1 MQEREQHEEDH
12 GGILQGQFVLIFLDL
27 MEMIHLDGYI
37 KPINFS
43 IFIELNILKCCYLLP
58 FTLRPRPWYGNK
70 IYMESSG
77 FLPTWE
83 VFTQACIV
91 GHVWAIFL

>member
-58 FTLRPRPWYGNK
+58 FTLRARPSYGNK
-70 IYMESSG
+70 IWKARVSCLLG
-77 FLPTWE
+77 RFLHKHCWT
-83 VFTQACIV
+83 CL
-91 GHVWAIFL
+91 GHLLMMA